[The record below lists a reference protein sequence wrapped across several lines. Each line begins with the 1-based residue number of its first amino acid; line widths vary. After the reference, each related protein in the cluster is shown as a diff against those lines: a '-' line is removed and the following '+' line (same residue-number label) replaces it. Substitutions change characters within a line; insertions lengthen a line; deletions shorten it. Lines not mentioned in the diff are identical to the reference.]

1 MIRFTQRFDV
11 RGVQGLSAQIWT
23 YNLGAN
29 ACVFLSDHTADAT
42 RSSDESVANVL
53 TTLNRVLSE
62 GGEHNF
68 TATAANFV
76 GEESWGTASSAYGAC
91 DLGHPRQYRFEYLY
105 DSHGFDIDFVNTAE
119 SSVRDDAGDLF
130 YHTTLSVPIQLSK
143 PQGVVLQLSIEA
155 SSDLGADAV
164 IPAFVYSLVR
174 GTDFLATPP
183 FYRNLAVGVP
193 LDDHSYEFQLRIPK
207 EVATDANIVMI
218 DGVPMAT
225 LLLMPMWLSSG
236 PSGVTRSALD
246 ATSITV
252 GAAIS
257 RVRESAELVVA
268 RLATDME
275 ALQAS
280 LPSSVEGY
288 ATGYLRFGGYSVYL
302 YRFGDEFDSGASTS
316 VDAIYL
322 VGESEEQIATFQQTI
337 VWNPDGAWAR
347 KSEDGFSLFLRTF
360 KIIRNG
366 ISFTSQIVGKMLVP
380 LLTLPSGGMEQM
392 TFGRSTFIVTKLRD
406 IETGRPYYV
415 IGSTSVQ
422 TVKIHVPHPEV
433 PGFTLT
439 EVRTIEREVRGEI
452 VDDLSNS
459 RLLTGIRYA
468 NLRSA
473 LRGASVGATLVLFG
487 SQAILAF
494 RDGDVVKGSVYV
506 LAGATATFGI
516 VKSDVELVKSLFRGR
531 VSEIGLRVRLGT
543 VALIAVTGIL
553 ASFELFQASQTSDSI
568 KRLSHYESAG
578 AVLVD
583 SMVAAVPL
591 YGAASMLGWQL
602 GLVAAV
608 GVEALLGV
616 MPDRLALKIVSSPGS
631 TIVFLFEYIF
641 STDIPSEV
649 AQDALIQI
657 LNFLAEVARYGN
669 SLDPP
674 TPTLLLVP

>member
-1 MIRFTQRFDV
+1 
-11 RGVQGLSAQIWT
+11 
-23 YNLGAN
+23 
-29 ACVFLSDHTADAT
+29 
-42 RSSDESVANVL
+42 
-53 TTLNRVLSE
+53 
-62 GGEHNF
+62 
-68 TATAANFV
+68 
-76 GEESWGTASSAYGAC
+76 
-91 DLGHPRQYRFEYLY
+91 
-105 DSHGFDIDFVNTAE
+105 
-119 SSVRDDAGDLF
+119 
-130 YHTTLSVPIQLSK
+130 
-143 PQGVVLQLSIEA
+143 
-155 SSDLGADAV
+155 
-164 IPAFVYSLVR
+164 
-174 GTDFLATPP
+174 
-183 FYRNLAVGVP
+183 
-193 LDDHSYEFQLRIPK
+193 
-207 EVATDANIVMI
+207 
-218 DGVPMAT
+218 MAT

-280 LPSSVEGY
+280 LPTSVEGH
-288 ATGYLRFGGYSVYL
+288 ATGYFRFGGYSVYL
-302 YRFGDEFDSGASTS
+302 YRFGDEFDSGAPTS

-347 KSEDGFSLFLRTF
+347 KSEDGFGLFLRTF

-415 IGSTSVQ
+415 IGSTTVQ

-459 RLLTGIRYA
+459 RLLTGVRYA

-591 YGAASMLGWQL
+591 YGAAAMLGWQL

-616 MPDRLALKIVSSPGS
+616 MPDRLTLKIVSSPGS
-631 TIVFLFEYIF
+631 TIVFIFEYIF

-657 LNFLAEVARYGN
+657 LNFLAEVARYSN

>member
-23 YNLGAN
+23 YNLGEN
-29 ACVFLSDHTADAT
+29 ACVFLSDSTADGP
-42 RSSDESVANVL
+42 RISDESAANVL
-53 TTLNRVLSE
+53 TTLNRVLSD

-76 GEESWGTASSAYGAC
+76 GQESWGTASSAYGAC

-105 DSHGFDIDFVNTAE
+105 DSNSFDIDFVNTAE
-119 SSVRDDAGDLF
+119 AVVRDDDGNLF

-143 PQGVVLQLSIEA
+143 PQGVVLQLSMEP
-155 SSDLGADAV
+155 SSDRGDDAV
-164 IPAFVYSLVR
+164 VPAFVYSLAR

-218 DGVPMAT
+218 NGVPMAT

-236 PSGVTRSALD
+236 PSGVTRSALA
-246 ATSITV
+246 AT
-252 GAAIS
+252 
-257 RVRESAELVVA
+257 
-268 RLATDME
+268 
-275 ALQAS
+275 
-280 LPSSVEGY
+280 
-288 ATGYLRFGGYSVYL
+288 
-302 YRFGDEFDSGASTS
+302 
-316 VDAIYL
+316 
-322 VGESEEQIATFQQTI
+322 
-337 VWNPDGAWAR
+337 
-347 KSEDGFSLFLRTF
+347 

-459 RLLTGIRYA
+459 RLLTGVRYA

-473 LRGASVGATLVLFG
+473 LRGASVGATMVLFG

-516 VKSDVELVKSLFRGR
+516 VKSDVELVESLFRGR

-553 ASFELFQASQTSDSI
+553 A
-568 KRLSHYESAG
+568 
-578 AVLVD
+578 
-583 SMVAAVPL
+583 
-591 YGAASMLGWQL
+591 
-602 GLVAAV
+602 
-608 GVEALLGV
+608 
-616 MPDRLALKIVSSPGS
+616 
-631 TIVFLFEYIF
+631 
-641 STDIPSEV
+641 
-649 AQDALIQI
+649 
-657 LNFLAEVARYGN
+657 
-669 SLDPP
+669 
-674 TPTLLLVP
+674 